1 MHEVK
6 KKRETLMT
14 INKTPNLERG
24 REYKTTI
31 YIAKN
36 KRDAAVIYD
45 FLFMICVRLVN
56 SHIITNLR
64 ESVCPGLLHRQ
75 FVFIVNTY
83 VCRLILKSV
92 LQMYTIY

>member
-1 MHEVK
+1 
-6 KKRETLMT
+6 MT

-45 FLFMICVRLVN
+45 FSFMICVRLVN
-56 SHIITNLR
+56 SHIVR
-64 ESVCPGLLHRQ
+64 R
-75 FVFIVNTY
+75 
-83 VCRLILKSV
+83 CRSFR
-92 LQMYTIY
+92 

>member
-1 MHEVK
+1 
-6 KKRETLMT
+6 MT

-75 FVFIVNTY
+75 FVY
-83 VCRLILKSV
+83 LLILCLV
-92 LQMYTIY
+92 L